1 MACSGCGRKLSKVY
15 DTYEREVHDLPCFKF
30 RTTVAIALYRV
41 RCPHFWVK
49 TEKVP
54 QLAL

>member
-1 MACSGCGRKLSKVY
+1 VY